1 MRIGGFQPL
10 TVSDYPGCV
19 AAMVFTQ
26 GCNFRCPFC
35 HNGTLLQSVPDD
47 QLVDDNQLLERLCER
62 KKILDGIVISGGEP
76 TIQEDLPVFI
86 EKCRRMDFKIKL
98 DTNGSR
104 PDMIR
109 LLLAEQLLDYIAMDI
124 KAPLSKYSRL
134 SGIDCPVDKIRESI
148 GIIANSRIASE
159 FRTTYVPGLLTQK
172 DIDSIRL
179 MIPEKSKYTVQQF
192 IPENALDPTLRKKD
206 NLPGNDVSKE
216 FPEQN
221 GPVIPHHID
230 LLAGE

>member
-19 AAMVFTQ
+19 AAIVFTQ

-35 HNGTLLQSVPDD
+35 HNGDLLQSVPDNS
-47 QLVDDNQLLERLCER
+47 LLDDNRLLELLCER
-62 KKILDGIVISGGEP
+62 KNILDGIVISGGEP

-86 EKCRRMDFKIKL
+86 DKCRQMDLKIKL

-109 LLLAEQLLDYIAMDI
+109 LLLTEQTLDYIAMDI
-124 KAPLSKYSRL
+124 KAPLSKYSLL
-134 SGIDCPVDKIRESI
+134 SGIDCPIDKINESI
-148 GIIANSRIASE
+148 EIIANSRVTSE
-159 FRTTYVPGLLTQK
+159 FRTTFVPGLLTQN

-179 MIPEKSKYTVQQF
+179 VIPERSKYTMQRF
-192 IPENALDPTLRKKD
+192 IPENALDLVLRNNGD
-206 NLPGNDVSKE
+206 LSGNCVLE
-216 FPEQN
+216 
-221 GPVIPHHID
+221 
-230 LLAGE
+230 GE

>member
-19 AAMVFTQ
+19 AAIVFTQ

-35 HNGTLLQSVPDD
+35 HNGDLLQSVPDNS
-47 QLVDDNQLLERLCER
+47 LLDDNRLLELLCER
-62 KKILDGIVISGGEP
+62 KNILDGIVISGGEP

-86 EKCRRMDFKIKL
+86 DKCRQMDLKIKL

-109 LLLAEQLLDYIAMDI
+109 LLLTEQMLDYIAMDI
-124 KAPLSKYSRL
+124 KAPLSKYSLL
-134 SGIDCPVDKIRESI
+134 SGIDCPIDKINESI
-148 GIIANSRIASE
+148 EIIANSRVTSE
-159 FRTTYVPGLLTQK
+159 FRTTFVPGLLTQN

-179 MIPEKSKYTVQQF
+179 VIPERSKYTMQRF
-192 IPENALDPTLRKKD
+192 IPENALDLVLRNNGD
-206 NLPGNDVSKE
+206 LSGNCVLE
-216 FPEQN
+216 
-221 GPVIPHHID
+221 
-230 LLAGE
+230 GE